1 VSATGTGGAERI
13 AAAFAAAKAASRPA
27 LIPYLT
33 AGDPDLARSR
43 DLFLA
48 LGRGGA
54 DLLEVG
60 VPFSDP
66 IADGPVIQRAAERA
80 LASGATLGNILELC
94 ARLVREGAP
103 PCVLFT
109 YYNPIH
115 RMGIEAF
122 AGRAAE
128 AGLAGVLVTD
138 LPPEEGEEL
147 RQALGARG
155 LASIGFLAP
164 TSSAARR
171 RAVAA
176 ASTGFLYC
184 IARLGVTGVR
194 GEVPDDLA
202 EQVKD
207 IRSDAGGLPLA
218 VGFGFKDAA
227 QVRAAGRYADGV
239 VVGSALVRV
248 VEEHRGGSDLAD
260 RIVSACR
267 ALRGDA

>member
-1 VSATGTGGAERI
+1 VSAAGAERI
-13 AAAFAAAKAASRPA
+13 AEAFAAARQGARPA
-27 LIPYLT
+27 IVAYLT
-33 AGDPDLARSR
+33 AGDPDLERSR
-43 DLFLA
+43 ELFLA

-80 LASGATLGNILELC
+80 LAGGTTLAKVLDLC
-94 ARLVREGAP
+94 TALRRDGAP

-115 RMGIEAF
+115 RMGLEAF
-122 AGRAAE
+122 ARRAAD
-128 AGLAGVLVTD
+128 AGLAGVLATD
-138 LPPEEGEEL
+138 LPPEEGEDL
-147 RQALGARG
+147 RKGLAAHG

-171 RAVAA
+171 RAVAL
-176 ASTGFLYC
+176 ASSGFLYG

-194 GEVPDDLA
+194 GDVPEDLEA
-202 EQVKD
+202 QVKEM
-207 IRSDAGGLPLA
+207 RSAAHGLPIA
-218 VGFGFKDAA
+218 VGFGFKDAV
-227 QVRAAGRYADGV
+227 QVRAAGRFADGV
-239 VVGSALVRV
+239 VVGSALVQV
-248 VEEHRGGSDLAD
+248 VEEHKGDPKLAE
-260 RIVSACR
+260 RIASACR

>member
-1 VSATGTGGAERI
+1 MNVAGPRDRI
-13 AAAFAAAKAASRPA
+13 ASAFAAARSAGRPA
-27 LIPYLT
+27 LIAYLT
-33 AGDPDLARSR
+33 AGDPDLERSR

-80 LASGATLGNILELC
+80 LASGATLAKILDLC
-94 ARLVREGAP
+94 GSLASAGAP

-115 RMGIEAF
+115 RLGIEVF
-122 AGRAAE
+122 ARRAAD

-138 LPPEEGEEL
+138 LPPEEGGEL
-147 RQALGARG
+147 RQALQTHG

-171 RAVAA
+171 QAI
-176 ASTGFLYC
+176 ASASSGFLYV

-194 GEVPDDLA
+194 GEVPDDLKA
-202 EQVKD
+202 QVEEV
-207 IRSDAGGLPLA
+207 RRDANGLPIA
-218 VGFGFKDAA
+218 VGFGFKDAT

-239 VVGSALVRV
+239 VVGSALVRI
-248 VEEHRGGSDLAD
+248 VEEQRD
-260 RIVSACR
+260 SAALPEAIAAACG
-267 ALRGDA
+267 ALRGEA

>member
-1 VSATGTGGAERI
+1 MSAVGAPDPI
-13 AAAFAAAKAASRPA
+13 AKAFAAARSAGRPA
-27 LIPYLT
+27 LVAYLT
-33 AGDPDLARSR
+33 AGDPDLERSR

-80 LASGATLGNILELC
+80 LAAGATLAKILDLC
-94 ARLVREGAP
+94 GSLASAGAP

-115 RMGIEAF
+115 RLGIDAF
-122 AGRAAE
+122 ARRAAA
-128 AGLAGVLVTD
+128 AGLAGVLATD
-138 LPPEEGEEL
+138 LPPEEGAEL
-147 RQALGARG
+147 RQALQAQG
-155 LASIGFLAP
+155 LATIGFLAP

-176 ASTGFLYC
+176 ASSGFLYV

-194 GEVPDDLA
+194 GDVPDDLIA
-202 EQVKD
+202 QVEEVRKD
-207 IRSDAGGLPLA
+207 ANGLPIA

-239 VVGSALVRV
+239 VVGSALVRI
-248 VEEHRGGSDLAD
+248 VEEHRHSADLPETIAA
-260 RIVSACR
+260 ACR
-267 ALRGDA
+267 ALRGEA